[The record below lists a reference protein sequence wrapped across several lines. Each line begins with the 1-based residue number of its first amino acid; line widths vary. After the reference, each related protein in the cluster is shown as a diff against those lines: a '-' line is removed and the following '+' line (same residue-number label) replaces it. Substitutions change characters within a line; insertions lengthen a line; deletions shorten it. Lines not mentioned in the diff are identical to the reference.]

1 MTGLF
6 TSVRQQRTELYLLAG
21 AVTAVDYV
29 VLGFANA
36 PHLLVA
42 GLGIG
47 LLGLVIFMCIN
58 FWWKISLHTALATGL
73 ALVTGILYG
82 WIAGVAIVPLV
93 LVGWARVELK
103 EHSIAQVVAGALL
116 AAIIGVVGFRL
127 FGVI

>member
-1 MTGLF
+1 M
-6 TSVRQQRTELYLLAG
+6 AA

-29 VLGFANA
+29 VLRFANA
-36 PHLLVA
+36 PPLLVA
-42 GLGIG
+42 GLGTG
-47 LLGLVIFMCIN
+47 PPGMVIFMCIN